1 MTDDANPDDQ
11 SKPSDQP
18 WSEQIRHSQVGAR
31 VPSHVAKGVFS
42 TGAVVLEGAQE
53 FALDFLLRMAKPQQV
68 VARVIL
74 TPYVLKRFADA
85 LRENLRMY
93 ENQFTDQRIKPLPS
107 KSEDSPTPESQ
118 APEGSSPAASQGS
131 IPEANI
137 AMAGAG
143 IDSPEKS
150 GSSQSA
156 NQSSNS
162 GTSITELYDSL
173 KFPDEM
179 LAGVYANAVM
189 IGHTPSEFSFDFI
202 TTFFPRSVVACRV
215 FMSAGSAPILLNSL
229 THAYDQHLRKR
240 QQPPPPEG

>member
-1 MTDDANPDDQ
+1 
-11 SKPSDQP
+11 
-18 WSEQIRHSQVGAR
+18 
-31 VPSHVAKGVFS
+31 
-42 TGAVVLEGAQE
+42 
-53 FALDFLLRMAKPQQV
+53 MAKPQQV

-93 ENQFTDQRIKPLPS
+93 ENQFTDQRIKPLQT
-107 KSEDSPTPESQ
+107 KSDENSEAKPATSDDDSPSTP
-118 APEGSSPAASQGS
+118 SP
-131 IPEANI
+131 IPEANV

-143 IDSPEKS
+143 IDSNE
-150 GSSQSA
+150 QSADAQPA

-202 TTFFPRSVVACRV
+202 TTFFPRSVVACRI
-215 FMSAGSAPILLNSL
+215 FMSAGAAPVLLNSL

-240 QQPPPPEG
+240 QQPPPPEASP

>member
-93 ENQFTDQRIKPLPS
+93 ENQFGDQRTKPLSS
-107 KSEDSPTPESQ
+107 KSEESTANESEQ
-118 APEGSSPAASQGS
+118 SSESSPGS
-131 IPEANI
+131 PGSVPGENV

-143 IDSPEKS
+143 IESNEKS
-150 GSSQSA
+150 EGDQSA
-156 NQSSNS
+156 ANQPSNS
-162 GTSITELYDSL
+162 GATITELYDSL

-215 FMSAGSAPILLNSL
+215 FMSAGAAPVLLNSL

-240 QQPPPPEG
+240 QQPPPEA